1 MRKLIGI
8 ISTLAVLGVVAVA
21 ILNNGNYHSILDKE
35 AAATCNIVEYDNI
48 LHSEAKSPLP
58 DNGGNEEELGAE

>member
-21 ILNNGNYHSILDKE
+21 ILNHGNYHSILDKE
-35 AAATCNIVEYDNI
+35 AAATCNIVDYDNI

-58 DNGGNEEELGAE
+58 DNGGNEEEHAIE